1 MTDAAPFD
9 RIIIVD
15 WSAAATP
22 SPRKPSADAI
32 WLGEDGCPPRYFR
45 TRAEVMAALSRIC
58 ADALATGTR
67 VLIGADFPFGYPK
80 GFAARLTGDSG
91 ALAVWDWLGAH
102 VVDAPDNRNNRFQ
115 LAGQINARFPGLG
128 PFWGCPAGLSVPGL
142 PHKGSLRQDHLMPE
156 RRVVEDR
163 LRSTQPCWKLYTTG
177 SVGSQALLGIAAL
190 NRLRQSFGPQLAV
203 WPFQPPTA
211 PVVLAEIYPSLLA
224 PQVTAALARDPGQ
237 IKDAVQVSLLA
248 EGFARARA
256 SGHLAQMLR
265 PQVPVDVLAEE
276 GWILGAGFTDAL
288 G

>member
-1 MTDAAPFD
+1 MTFD

-15 WSAAATP
+15 WSAASKP

-32 WLGEDGCPPRYFR
+32 WLGEADCPPRYFR
-45 TRAEVMAALSRIC
+45 TRAEVMAALSLIC
-58 ADALATGTR
+58 AEAVATGRR
-67 VLIGADFPFGYPK
+67 VLIGADFPFGYPA
-80 GFAARLTGDSG
+80 GFAGHLTGQAN

-102 VVDAPDNRNNRFQ
+102 VVDAPDNRNNRFA

-128 PFWGCPAGLSVPGL
+128 PFWGCPAGLSIPGL
-142 PHKGSLRQDHLMPE
+142 PHRGSLRHGGFLPE
-156 RRVVEDR
+156 RRMVET
-163 LRSTQPCWKLYTTG
+163 LIPSAQPCWKLFTTG

-190 NRLRQSFGPQLAV
+190 QRLRMAFGAQLSV

-224 PQVTAALARDPGQ
+224 MQVRAALARDNGQ

-248 EGFARARA
+248 TGFAQAQA
-256 SGHLAQMLR
+256 SGQLATMLR
-265 PQVPVDVLAEE
+265 PNAPDEVLGEE